1 MLTRLSYAQPMVT
14 GSSMGSSA
22 QFPRLRCHAM
32 CNARAKQNGMGVP
45 VARNYHAAVYFK
57 HGKGNMCL
65 MLDRN

>member
-45 VARNYHAAVYFK
+45 VANEYPGTTMRLFIL
-57 HGKGNMCL
+57 NMGREICA
-65 MLDRN
+65 